1 MTKAKV
7 KVDKEWA
14 VISKAYCEAQVA
26 TADAFA
32 ALEKFDS
39 KAPSKGGQKAYNKWR
54 DANEEA
60 RYELERATLIAA
72 RSYVMAE
79 AVQDQYLDDMGV

>member
-1 MTKAKV
+1 MTKSKV

-14 VISKAYCEAQVA
+14 VIKQAYCEAQVA

-32 ALEKFDS
+32 ALVAFDS
-39 KAPSKGGQKAYNKWR
+39 KAPLKGGQKAYNKWR
-54 DANEEA
+54 DANEDA
-60 RYELERATLIAA
+60 RYELEIATLVAA

-79 AVQDQYLDDMGV
+79 AVQDQYLDDMGI

>member
-1 MTKAKV
+1 MAKAKV

-14 VISKAYCEAQVA
+14 VISKAYCEAQNA

-32 ALEKFDS
+32 ALDAFDS

-60 RYELERATLIAA
+60 RYELERATLVAA
-72 RSYVMAE
+72 RNYVMADI
-79 AVQDQYLDDMGV
+79 AQDQYFDDMGI